1 MIVVGN
7 ILTEGGK
14 NAPQINQ
21 LETFTDFGEALDYAV
36 QLVMEQQD
44 NESERDVRKE
54 LNDDGDYADVNGMF
68 SVFISDQ
75 TPADTGDA
83 SRDFELTFGVNGSVT
98 QVIRPEG
105 SIELTP
111 DHFKRGDVL
120 TTLGHGGEILALPNL
135 NRVGRVVSQEVGDDT
150 EYDFNYDEETDG
162 FE

>member
-36 QLVMEQQD
+36 RLVMEQQD

-54 LNDDGDYADVNGMF
+54 LNDDGDY
-68 SVFISDQ
+68 
-75 TPADTGDA
+75 TADTGDA

-120 TTLGHGGEILALPNL
+120 TTLGHGGEVLALPNL

-150 EYDFNYDEETDG
+150 EYDFDYSDG